1 MKLTSILN
9 RLQKVPF
16 TDIISGMHMAA
27 AMPMNI
33 MTGSATYFGD
43 WKTRHEF
50 LRTAEIAG
58 NTKKEKEMRHYQ
70 MSELFLVG
78 EASALAMRTNV
89 KR

>member
-16 TDIISGMHMAA
+16 NDILSGMHMAA

-43 WKTRHEF
+43 WKTRYEF

-78 EASALAMRTNV
+78 EATALAMRTNV